1 MFHPVSCLS
10 TKLTGNI
17 TKACRC
23 EKKTPPKWGKEP
35 KETIKLY
42 KESSGP
48 CEYCVRCSR
57 IYNHHCS
64 GCRGRL
70 IMSTHPERKLA
81 QVMIEYL
88 HRSVRIDKKQ
98 LSEEAKQWKSTVL
111 DANIHD

>member
-1 MFHPVSCLS
+1 MYRRVSFLN
-10 TKLTGNI
+10 TKLTGST
-17 TKACRC
+17 TKVCRC
-23 EKKTPPKWGKEP
+23 EKKTPPKWGKEL

-42 KESSGP
+42 KENSGS
-48 CEYCVRCSR
+48 CDYCDRRSP
-57 IYNHHCS
+57 IYNNHCS

-111 DANIHD
+111 DANNHD